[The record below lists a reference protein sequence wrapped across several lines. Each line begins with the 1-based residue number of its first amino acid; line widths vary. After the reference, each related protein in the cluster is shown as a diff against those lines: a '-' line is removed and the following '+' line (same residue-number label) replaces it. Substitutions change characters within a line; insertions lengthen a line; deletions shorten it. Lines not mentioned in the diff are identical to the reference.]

1 MDVQHLPA
9 VIDEQLDNARAA
21 SSGAIPPSR
30 PSRDA
35 IEGSAVV
42 LRVATGFVGR

>member
-1 MDVQHLPA
+1 MDVLHLPT
-9 VIDEQLDNARAA
+9 VIDEQLDSARAA

-30 PSRDA
+30 PSQDT

-42 LRVATGFVGR
+42 LRVATGFVER